1 MDVEQKS
8 INIRLRA
15 KIQELMSAY
24 DTLQKEHNLLKEQMQ
39 VLENVMQEREIA
51 YIELD
56 RKFNQQQLAKALV
69 DSSGDNHAA
78 KVKVDKMVREIEN
91 CIALLNR

>member
-1 MDVEQKS
+1 
-8 INIRLRA
+8 
-15 KIQELMSAY
+15 MSAY
-24 DTLQKEHNLLKEQMQ
+24 DKLHEEYDLLKEQMQ
-39 VLENVMQEREIA
+39 MLENVMQEREIA

-56 RKFNQQQLAKALV
+56 KKFNQQQLAKALI

-78 KVKVDKMVREIEN
+78 KVKVDKMVREIDN